1 MNIKKFKINENEY
14 TFVCEGWSNSRSWGH
29 RVVLIKNM
37 YTMCEAKIRYYNRT
51 WENYEFQT
59 CMLKAIRIAE
69 EHKQALELEYYKA
82 KTGRKRLREAEKED
96 IYNNCDQLKELQE
109 LKTRVR
115 GRIW

>member
-1 MNIKKFKINENEY
+1 MEIKKFTVGSNEY
-14 TFVCEGWSNSRSWGH
+14 SFVCEGWSNSNGWGH

-37 YTMCEAKIRYYNRT
+37 YTMCEAKIKYINRT
-51 WENYEFQT
+51 WENYQYQS
-59 CMLKAIRIAE
+59 CMLKAISIVE
-69 EHKQALELEYYKA
+69 ENKQELELECYKA
-82 KTGRKRLREAEKED
+82 KTGRKRLREAEKEE